1 MNVKSFTLL
10 SASSLTVILLTLS
23 FLPHSSSN
31 ILIEDEAIR
40 LDSTRVKTTP
50 IESLFD
56 HETPT
61 MANAT
66 SQLQLLTNERLT
78 IEDQLQTLQAQYD
91 QLKEQHDILMNELNP
106 YLTSLS
112 QQILDPLTKLKQQV
126 EKQSKKHA
134 DDSVFESSLYA
145 LSFATDAIEQYMTNP
160 NEATYETS
168 LQTAFKLIDQELK
181 EQDTSSVFTLASNVL
196 QSGIDKAILQI
207 RLKTSKRLLET
218 FETNYVTVSNDE
230 TKQFKKTKQQQLAT
244 EDALNLTAL
253 QLDEV
258 ALRLSGILDE
268 IEQVTQ

>member
-134 DDSVFESSLYA
+134 DDS
-145 LSFATDAIEQYMTNP
+145 IEQYMTNP

-218 FETNYVTVSNDE
+218 FETNYVTVTNDE